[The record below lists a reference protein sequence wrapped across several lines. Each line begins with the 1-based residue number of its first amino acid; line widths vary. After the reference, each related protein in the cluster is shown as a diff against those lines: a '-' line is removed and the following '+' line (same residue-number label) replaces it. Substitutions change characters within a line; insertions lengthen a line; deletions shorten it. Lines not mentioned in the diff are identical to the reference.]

1 MVRSFRDTAGC
12 ETFIRGEQ
20 LDLLSLREAARI
32 LRAAFPQPEAEEAL
46 EGDDL
51 IRAYA
56 DGRRVVTAET
66 AWSDITPL
74 VNALRAHGID
84 YFAPDPQNVTQP
96 QCSSIGPMQRRAT
109 RLLWATD
116 LTAPF
121 ARPARKPC
129 TSSFQTRLQL
139 EPPSYYKSALRGHC
153 MTVSKHYTDAVF
165 TGYSLQQAY
174 KNSPK
179 WVVSGYDQD
188 GDETELFTINSEG
201 AARGKLHKI
210 TGDVVWL
217 LQSGNERRATPQ
229 SSFIQTLKKEL
240 DEAVDSLASARQG
253 VEDNPEDLKWP
264 GIEDGSSISSAP

>member
-1 MVRSFRDTAGC
+1 
-12 ETFIRGEQ
+12 
-20 LDLLSLREAARI
+20 
-32 LRAAFPQPEAEEAL
+32 
-46 EGDDL
+46 
-51 IRAYA
+51 
-56 DGRRVVTAET
+56 
-66 AWSDITPL
+66 
-74 VNALRAHGID
+74 
-84 YFAPDPQNVTQP
+84 
-96 QCSSIGPMQRRAT
+96 
-109 RLLWATD
+109 
-116 LTAPF
+116 
-121 ARPARKPC
+121 
-129 TSSFQTRLQL
+129 
-139 EPPSYYKSALRGHC
+139 